1 MGYIY
6 EGLQVD
12 YILLETISPS
22 MSITE
27 SRDGYDIFERIS
39 GFSPQ
44 SRPTL

>member
-22 MSITE
+22 MSI
-27 SRDGYDIFERIS
+27 FERIS

-44 SRPTL
+44 SPPTL